1 MVKKF
6 VKKRIEI
13 SAIQFKNDADT
24 IKQIEEFMGDLFNG
38 IEPNGTI
45 NIETLEGTMIASE
58 GDYIIKGINGEFYP
72 CKPDIFEKTYDSADT
87 TFIERMEQEIIELK
101 DRFSK
106 LSKFIISDKF
116 ENLKHEVKI
125 TMMMQ
130 AYAMEKYLYSLES
143 RYRDVKNGVVA
154 EITYQGFD
162 IALHFMKIGY
172 VVSRSSNPDVIYFM
186 QVPADIE
193 GMNIISKMTSLPD
206 SIKEIIDKSIDKKEI
221 KYRNQ
226 FLSFNTV
233 TNEAT
238 YFCPTTDDLCATDW
252 FVL

>member
-6 VKKRIEI
+6 VKKRIEV

-24 IKQIEEFMGDLFNG
+24 IKQVEEFMGDSFNG
-38 IEPNGTI
+38 IELNGTM

-58 GDYIIKGINGEFYP
+58 GDYIIKGVNGEFYP
-72 CKPDIFEKTYDSADT
+72 CKPDIFEKTYDSVET
-87 TFIERMEQEIIELK
+87 TFIERMEHEIIELK

-143 RYRDVKNGVVA
+143 RYKDIKDGVAA
-154 EITYQGFD
+154 EINYQGFD

-172 VVSRSSNPDVIYFM
+172 VVSKASNPNVIYFM

-238 YFCPTTDDLCATDW
+238 YFCPTTDDLCASDW

>member
-6 VKKRIEI
+6 VKKRIEV

-24 IKQIEEFMGDLFNG
+24 IKQVEEFMGDSFNG
-38 IEPNGTI
+38 IELNGTM

-72 CKPDIFEKTYDSADT
+72 CKPDIFEKTYDSAET
-87 TFIERMEQEIIELK
+87 TFIERMEHEIIELK
-101 DRFSK
+101 DRFYK
-106 LSKFIISDKF
+106 INKFIISDKF
-116 ENLKHEVKI
+116 NNLKHEIK
-125 TMMMQ
+125 TAMMMQ
-130 AYAMEKYLYSLES
+130 AYAMEKYFYSLEL
-143 RYRDVKNGVVA
+143 RYRDVKDGVVA
-154 EITYQGFD
+154 KINYQGFD
-162 IALHFMKIGY
+162 TALHFMKIGY
-172 VVSRSSNPDVIYFM
+172 VVSRSSNTDVIYFM

-193 GMNIISKMTSLPD
+193 GMNVISKMTSLPD
-206 SIKEIIDKSIDKKEI
+206 SVKEIINKSIDKKEI

-238 YFCPTTDDLCATDW
+238 YFCPTTDDLCASDW